1 MSNSN
6 ILIVEDDKEISMML
20 KEVLNKEFYNV
31 RQVFNGKDAIEEIE
45 FARYDLILLDLMLP
59 KIDGIEVL
67 RIIRQKSNV
76 PVLIISAK
84 NNESDRILGLGIG
97 ADDYITKPFSIY
109 ELVARI
115 KANIRRYKGFDE
127 SNSKNKV
134 LKAGEIEMDIN
145 KYMVN
150 KNGIPVIL
158 TPKQFNI
165 LKLLMENPKVVFT
178 KAQIFESVWNND
190 YISDENTVMVHI
202 KRIRNKIE
210 DDPTNPKYI
219 VTVWGIGYKLGDIQ

>member
-1 MSNSN
+1 LSNSN